1 VSAPGEQKFWN
12 AAAQTMQAQ
21 RRRELQLTRI
31 QEAVHT
37 AAGAPFFASRLA
49 AAGLGANDIG
59 SLDDVHALPVITKD
73 DLRRSEAATPR
84 LGDYRVRG
92 MAEAVRIG
100 MSSGTTGQPTVTLW
114 TKHDLEV
121 ECELSARNHFR
132 LGIRPGMVVVGAHPG
147 YLNGGQTLQQAAY
160 EFMGCLLISIG
171 PPESVEAAERALRA
185 IDGLPIDRWQLF
197 PAALARLRE
206 AAVRIGFEGL
216 PGAQAESAESQYDK
230 ISAGQECVA
239 YLGSTCGLSA
249 GSHLAEDHAFVEV
262 IDVES
267 GDPVQEGERGQLVV
281 TSLGRDNPMIR
292 YNVEDIVRLES
303 APCPCGET
311 TRRGFYEG
319 RTKDIVF
326 VAGRAVL
333 PIDVARALPP
343 GAEFVIVRAA
353 GSADKL
359 HVQIEGCIDDAVE
372 RISASTGVPVEVD
385 WRAPG
390 SLPRAAYKARRV
402 VDAAV

>member
-1 VSAPGEQKFWN
+1 MTGEQRFWN
-12 AAAQTMQAQ
+12 EAAQTMPVA
-21 RRRELQLTRI
+21 RRRELQLTGL

-37 AAGAPFFASRLA
+37 AARAPFFAGRLA
-49 AAGLGANDIG
+49 EAGIGAGDIR
-59 SLDDVHALPVITKD
+59 SVEDVRALPVITKA
-73 DLRRSEAATPR
+73 DLRRSEAAAPP

-92 MAEAVRIG
+92 IADAVRIG
-100 MSSGTTGQPTVTLW
+100 MSSGTTGKPTVMLW

-132 LGIRPGMVVVGAHPG
+132 LGIRPGMVLVGAHPG
-147 YLNGGQTLQQAAY
+147 YLNGGQALQQAAY

-185 IDGLPIDRWQLF
+185 IAGLPIDSWQLF

-206 AAVRIGFEGL
+206 AAGRIGFDGL
-216 PGAQAESAESQYDK
+216 PSAQAERAESQYDK

-239 YLGSTCGLSA
+239 YLGSTCGQSA
-249 GSHLAEDHAFVEV
+249 GAHLAEDHALVEV
-262 IDVES
+262 LDISS
-267 GDPVQEGERGQLVV
+267 GAPVPDGQRGQLVV

-311 TRRGFYEG
+311 TRRGFFEG
-319 RTKDIVF
+319 RTKDIVS
-326 VAGRAVL
+326 VAGRSIL

-343 GAEFVIVRAA
+343 GTEFVIVRAA
-353 GSADKL
+353 GPADKL
-359 HVQIEGCIDDAVE
+359 RVQLEGSVEDAVD
-372 RISASTGVPVEVD
+372 RISAATGVPVEVD
-385 WRAPG
+385 WRSQG
-390 SLPRAAYKARRV
+390 SLPRAAYKPQRV